1 MAKSYESLMGA
12 IGRSVFYRP
21 ERQRVREL
29 LSRDARPQ
37 LLVNGSEF
45 PLFDLSMNGVSFLAP
60 NSASDWTIGDEIE
73 LSLLLHDEEVYSG
86 AARIA
91 RAEPGPRGSRVGLG
105 LTTGFLDLPEIRRRD
120 DDKRLEVQLREG
132 PDRIAAL
139 VPEPY
144 KRVISRVLYFLR
156 FYERW
161 LTEHE
166 QRYRRAQGRET
177 GSRALAER
185 ALEAM
190 RAPWLELGREASQ
203 AALACLEDREVL
215 LATKEYTE
223 TLVTPL
229 AMHSPLCHRAYTK
242 PFGYSGDYQVMLYY
256 YNNDLEGSSAY
267 GKVIHKFGCEHPLS
281 AGVRTRKEFIVDL
294 LEKEH
299 SRITSTNND
308 SSSFR
313 VVSLGCGPAREV
325 SDFIARNRGFP
336 GNVVFTLIDQEEE
349 TLSYAYQASR
359 REIGR
364 WGSDVHLNLLNL
376 SFVQMISEGLPIREP
391 NSQHFIFATGLFD
404 YIRESRAQ
412 HLIKAMYELL
422 DKQGVLAIGN
432 AIAPNDFFW
441 EPEFVMDWTM
451 LYRTR
456 EEMCRLA
463 GLLPEEAEVNVEVEP
478 GGAYYFLLVRKH
490 S

>member
-45 PLFDLSMNGVSFLAP
+45 PLFDLSMNGLSFLAP
-60 NSASDWTIGDEIE
+60 NSASDWTIGEEIR

-105 LTTGFLDLPEIRRRD
+105 LTTGFLDLPDIRRRD

-132 PDRIAAL
+132 PDRIVAL
-139 VPEPY
+139 VPEAY
-144 KRVISRVLYFLR
+144 RLVISRVVFFLH
-156 FYERW
+156 FYKRW

-166 QRYRRAQGRET
+166 RRYRQAKGGEP
-177 GSRALAER
+177 GSRALAKR
-185 ALEAM
+185 ALETM
-190 RAPWLELGREASQ
+190 RAPWMQLGREASR
-203 AALACLEDREVL
+203 AALACLDDREVL

-229 AMHSPLCHRAYTK
+229 ALESPLCQRAYTK

-256 YNNDLEGSSAY
+256 YNNDIEGDTAY

-281 AGVRTRKEFIVDL
+281 AGVRTRKDFIVAL
-294 LEKEH
+294 LEDEH
-299 SRITSTNND
+299 RRVVSGSDD
-308 SSSFR
+308 SASFR

-325 SDFIARNRGFP
+325 SDFIARNRSWP
-336 GNVVFTLIDQEEE
+336 GNIVFTLIDQEEE
-349 TLSYAYQASR
+349 TLSIAYQASR
-359 REIGR
+359 REIGK
-364 WGSDVHLNLLNL
+364 WGCDVHLNLLNL
-376 SFVQMISEGLPIREP
+376 SFVQMISEGLPLREP
-391 NSQHFIFATGLFD
+391 NSQHVIFATGLFD

-412 HLIKAMYELL
+412 HLIRAMYE
-422 DKQGVLAIGN
+422 VLEVGGIIAIGN
-432 AIAPNDFFW
+432 AVAPNEFFW

-456 EEMCRLA
+456 DEMSRLA
-463 GLLPEEAEVNVEVEP
+463 ALLPASAEVDVALEP
-478 GGAYYFLLVRKH
+478 GGAYYFLLIRKH
-490 S
+490 

>member
-37 LLVNGSEF
+37 LIVDGSEF
-45 PLFDLSMNGVSFLAP
+45 PLFDLSMNGLSFLAP

-73 LSLLLHDEEVYSG
+73 LSLLLHNEEVYSG

-105 LTTGFLDLPEIRRRD
+105 LTTGFLDLPDIRRRD

-132 PDRIAAL
+132 PDRISAL
-139 VPEPY
+139 VPDEY
-144 KRVISRVLYFLR
+144 RQVISRVVFFLR
-156 FYERW
+156 FYRRW

-166 QRYRRAQGRET
+166 RRYRQVKGGEA

-185 ALEAM
+185 ALRAM
-190 RAPWLELGREASQ
+190 RAPWLQLGKEASK
-203 AALACLEDREVL
+203 AALACLENREVL

-229 AMHSPLCHRAYTK
+229 ALDSPLCQRAYTK

-256 YNNDLEGSSAY
+256 YNDDLEGGTAY
-267 GKVIHKFGCEHPLS
+267 GKIIHKFGCEHPLS
-281 AGVRTRKEFIVDL
+281 AGVRTRKDFIIKI
-294 LEKEH
+294 LEEEH
-299 SRITSTNND
+299 TRVISRND
-308 SSSFR
+308 DGTSFR

-325 SDFIARNRGFP
+325 SDFIARNRTWP

-349 TLSYAYQASR
+349 TLSFAYQASR
-359 REIGR
+359 REIGK
-364 WGSDVHLNLLNL
+364 WDCDVHLNLLNL
-376 SFVQMISEGLPIREP
+376 SFVQMISEGLPLREP
-391 NSQHFIFATGLFD
+391 NSQHVIFATGLFD

-412 HLIKAMYELL
+412 HLIRAMYEVLE
-422 DKQGVLAIGN
+422 DDGILAIGN
-432 AIAPNDFFW
+432 AVAPNEFFW

-456 EEMCRLA
+456 DEMLRLA
-463 GLLPEEAEVNVEVEP
+463 GLLPENAEVSVVLEP

-490 S
+490 